1 MDDQQHSALPAPAT
15 QGDVVARFYV
25 PQERLQPY
33 VTFFYFIE
41 ASGPLTDFLYPE
53 WGAVRFMISG
63 NWHVTNPGFDD
74 PAPQDAVLFGPTDRH
89 GRIIADGGKT
99 VGFSLSAIGWHRL
112 IGHDAG
118 GMANR
123 VVPLGDRLGIDG
135 MALRAQ
141 LQSYPSDADSV
152 ARFEALLLGLL
163 DRRPP
168 VGAAVLAT
176 DRALRTRPATTPE
189 FAQAARVSERTL
201 HRICLAAFGFPP
213 KRLMRRQRFLD
224 TMGRVRTAVGE
235 ALGEA
240 LDPAYFDQSHFYRD
254 FRDFLGMTPR
264 AYFSAPRP
272 LMAAAAEAQIRA
284 GVPLSFELPPPP
296 VA

>member
-1 MDDQQHSALPAPAT
+1 MSDPSTPTFADPSADCTVTADFTL
-15 QGDVVARFYV
+15 
-25 PQERLQPY
+25 PQERLLPY
-33 VTFFYFIE
+33 VTFFYSIE
-41 ASGPLTDFLYPE
+41 ASGPLSDFLYPE

-63 NWHVTNPGFDD
+63 NWHVSNPGFDD
-74 PAPQDAVLFGPTDRH
+74 GGRQDAVLFGPTDRH
-89 GRIIADGGKT
+89 GRILADGGKT

-112 IGHDAG
+112 IGNAAG
-118 GMANR
+118 RMANR
-123 VVPLGDRLGIDG
+123 VVPLADRLGMEG

-141 LQSYPSDADSV
+141 IQADGCFADSV
-152 ARFEALLLGLL
+152 ARFEQLLLGLL

-168 VGAAVLAT
+168 VGETVLAV
-176 DRALRTRPATTPE
+176 DRALRDRPATTAE
-189 FAQAARVSERTL
+189 FAAGAGVSERTL
-201 HRICLAAFGFPP
+201 HRLCVDAFGFPP

-264 AYFSAPRP
+264 AYFGAPRP
-272 LMAAAAEAQIRA
+272 LMAAAAEAQTKA
-284 GVPLSFELPPPP
+284 GVTLSFKLPPPP
-296 VA
+296 EA

>member
-1 MDDQQHSALPAPAT
+1 MFDPQLPAMPAPNPDST
-15 QGDVVARFYV
+15 VTARFYL
-25 PQERLQPY
+25 PEERLRPY

-41 ASGPLTDFLYPE
+41 ASGPITDFLYPE

-63 NWHVTNPGFDD
+63 NWHVAMPGYDD
-74 PAPQDAVLFGPTDRH
+74 PAPQNAVLFGPTDRH
-89 GRIIADGGKT
+89 GQILSDGGKT
-99 VGFSLSAIGWHRL
+99 VGFSLSALGWHRL
-112 IGHDAG
+112 IGHGAG
-118 GMANR
+118 AMANR
-123 VVPLGDRLGIDG
+123 VVPLGDRLGMEG
-135 MALRAQ
+135 MALRAAVQ
-141 LQSYPSDADSV
+141 ADACDADSV
-152 ARFEALLLGLL
+152 ARFEQLLLGLL

-168 VGAAVLAT
+168 VGAVVLAA
-176 DRALRTRPATTPE
+176 DRALRTRPATTEE
-189 FAQAARVSERTL
+189 FAQGARVSDRTL
-201 HRICLAAFGFPP
+201 HRICLDAFGFPP

-284 GVPLSFELPPPP
+284 GVTLSFELPPPP
-296 VA
+296 TE